1 MMYSEIVVLPRVG
14 YCAKTYLVYPLQE
27 PEPQF
32 SDSVS
37 FLPTPRLA
45 ILGMLD

>member
-1 MMYSEIVVLPRVG
+1 MYSKIVVLPRVS
-14 YCAKTYLVYPLQE
+14 YCAKIYLVYPLPE

-37 FLPTPRLA
+37 SLPTPRLA